1 MCKLSFSLSKFLQH
15 ISPFASKLLTERT
28 RLLAVII
35 EYMKKEDRI
44 RRLIARE
51 AARLMYEE
59 GVREYRDAKR
69 KAARQFGAEKAL
81 ALGSHLPS
89 NAEIHAEL
97 ERLIGVYEGEVQPG
111 RLLHMR
117 LLALRC
123 MEMLAPFRPRLVGSV
138 LSGTVTEG
146 SDIDIHLFA
155 DSAEDVEKFLRE
167 RGITFE
173 SETVSVRRGVEFLE
187 YPHIY
192 LDDEEVEIE
201 CTVYPPEDIR
211 RVPKSSI
218 TGKPME
224 RADENRLRKIIAG
237 MAGGS
242 CVRT

>member
-1 MCKLSFSLSKFLQH
+1 MTALHFEA
-15 ISPFASKLLTERT
+15 FAGIAALP
-28 RLLAVII
+28 AII
-35 EYMKKEDRI
+35 EYMKREDRI
-44 RRLIARE
+44 RRLIAQE

-97 ERLIGVYEGEVQPG
+97 ERLIGVYEGEVLPE
-111 RLLHMR
+111 RLLRMR

-123 MEMLAPFRPRLVGSV
+123 MEMLAPFRPYLVGSV
-138 LSGTVTEG
+138 LSGAVTEG

-155 DSAEDVEKFLRE
+155 DSAEEVEEFLRE
-167 RGITFE
+167 RGIPFD
-173 SETVSVRRGVEFLE
+173 SETVSVRRGGEFLE

-192 LDDEEVEIE
+192 LEEDGVEIE

-218 TGKPME
+218 TGRPMK
-224 RADENRLRKIIAG
+224 RADESRLRRIIAE
-237 MAGGS
+237 MAGAN
-242 CVRT
+242 